1 MIDLIAHLI
10 ALGILCAGL
19 GLFAWIAS
27 MWYNFLCEH
36 TSIESESA
44 LMLFAG
50 ALAFITIAGIIGI
63 IGLVFVVRW

>member
-1 MIDLIAHLI
+1 MIDLIAYLI

-19 GLFAWIAS
+19 GLFALIAS
-27 MWYNFLCEH
+27 KWYNFLCEH
-36 TSIESESA
+36 TSIYSESA